1 MILLFSFAPV
11 SIYYNVLLIFFPP
24 PTFSGFVP
32 IQKTELVVM
41 EWRKLKVIRF
51 LKEWTGDTSGTHIYM
66 YIYTFYR
73 KHRSHDGKNFMHCDG
88 KNNSFHFL
96 SHFETHLLTIK
107 VFRLCWH
114 LYISSDFYRCEEPQ
128 KCPDCLR
135 WLFQ

>member
-24 PTFSGFVP
+24 HLFRFCTDSENRIGSNGVEEIKSHPFFEGVD
-32 IQKTELVVM
+32 
-41 EWRKLKVIRF
+41 WGHIRY
-51 LKEWTGDTSGTHIYM
+51 TYIYM